1 MDGAVK
7 LIVSCSRMKTRK
19 KGIVKYIQS
28 QTQKRKRQ
36 FLYNP
41 QDPKRSFDV
50 YIDKNPEDT
59 IHIKYTTVQDVKNT
73 IRTLERLYKA
83 KQYPHKRIWQV
94 AMIMKVRLHVLSHIK
109 PKQYAL
115 AKRYF
120 EFVGN
125 RTPLEN
131 KNRYAAVFRF

>member
-1 MDGAVK
+1 
-7 LIVSCSRMKTRK
+7 MKTRK
-19 KGIVKYIQS
+19 RRQVKS
-28 QTQKRKRQ
+28 QRQTNKYKRQ

-41 QDPKRSFDV
+41 NDPKKSFDV

-59 IHIKYTTVQDVKNT
+59 IHIKYTTVEDVKNT
-73 IRTLERLYKA
+73 IRTLEQLYKS

-94 AMIMKVRLHVLSHIK
+94 AMIMKVRLHVIRHIK

-125 RTPLEN
+125 RTDLED
-131 KNRYAAVFRF
+131 KDRYATVFRL

>member
-1 MDGAVK
+1 
-7 LIVSCSRMKTRK
+7 MKTRK
-19 KGIVKYIQS
+19 RRQVKS
-28 QTQKRKRQ
+28 QTHKRQ

-41 QDPKRSFDV
+41 KDPKRSFDV

-73 IRTLERLYKA
+73 IRNLEQLYKS

-94 AMIMKVRLHVLSHIK
+94 AMIMKVRLNVLRHIK

-120 EFVGN
+120 DFVGT
-125 RTPLEN
+125 RTDVED
-131 KNRYAAVFRF
+131 KDRYATVFKL

>member
-1 MDGAVK
+1 MDGIIK
-7 LIVSCSRMKTRK
+7 LIIGRMKTRK
-19 KGIVKYIQS
+19 KRSIKS
-28 QTQKRKRQ
+28 QTRR

-41 QDPKRSFDV
+41 KDPKRSFDV

-59 IHIKYTTVQDVKNT
+59 IHIKYTTIEDVKNT
-73 IRTLERLYKA
+73 IRTLERLYKS

-94 AMIMKVRLHVLSHIK
+94 AMIMRVRLHVLRHIK

-120 EFVGN
+120 DFLGN
-125 RTPLEN
+125 RTDVEDTD
-131 KNRYAAVFRF
+131 RYTTVFRL

>member
-1 MDGAVK
+1 
-7 LIVSCSRMKTRK
+7 MKTRK
-19 KGIVKYIQS
+19 KRSVKS
-28 QTQKRKRQ
+28 QTQTQTRR

-41 QDPKRSFDV
+41 NDPKRSFDV

-73 IRTLERLYKA
+73 IRNLERLYKS
-83 KQYPHKRIWQV
+83 KQYSHKRIWQV
-94 AMIMKVRLHVLSHIK
+94 GMIMKVRLHVLRHIK

-120 EFVGN
+120 DFLGN
-125 RTPLEN
+125 RTDVED
-131 KNRYAAVFRF
+131 KDRYAAVFN

>member
-1 MDGAVK
+1 
-7 LIVSCSRMKTRK
+7 MKTRK
-19 KGIVKYIQS
+19 KRSIKS
-28 QTQKRKRQ
+28 QTRR

-41 QDPKRSFDV
+41 KDPKRSFDV

-59 IHIKYTTVQDVKNT
+59 IHIKYTTIEDVKNT
-73 IRTLERLYKA
+73 IRTLERLYKS

-94 AMIMKVRLHVLSHIK
+94 AMIMRVRLHVLRHIK

-120 EFVGN
+120 DFLGN
-125 RTPLEN
+125 RTDVEDTD
-131 KNRYAAVFRF
+131 RYTTVFRL